1 MKSEHCKNRTNI
13 YLQKQNNNNA
23 RISTVECLSIN
34 EYIIAKQELCR
45 RQHNN
50 CKKCIGEITAA
61 KIVSQ
66 EKVIPLPNLWRRSF
80 QGLPYNCEKAQ
91 RKLLQ
96 MPLIAINYNS
106 KVFITAKSEKNKLN
120 EIKEIIRLKFPENRK
135 ESQEVNMSTED
146 MNTLISVAS
155 NESEK
160 TLLKHTVCNAYNLS
174 KRQAKTLY
182 GISRVRRRAEKVSE
196 AASKIAEINSKHD
209 FLAQLEQR
217 SYLFALGLNV
227 GDYIPELSSDS
238 ESEISEVELSSDD
251 DDECSPTFAAVKQD
265 IEHEH
270 VVNSFIAPE
279 RAKDNLDENKSGE
292 SHCDTNFSS
301 NYVHTALAKLKSVSF
316 NWFAFVALLQP

>member
-1 MKSEHCKNRTNI
+1 MILLLNRDIDDVVSTLKSEHCKNRTNI

-23 RISTVECLSIN
+23 QISTVECLSIN
-34 EYIIAKQELCR
+34 EYIIVKQELCR

-96 MPLIAINYNS
+96 MPLVAINYNS
-106 KVFITAKSEKNKLN
+106 KVFITAKPEKNKLN

-135 ESQEVNMSTED
+135 ESQEVNMCTED

-174 KRQAKTLY
+174 KCQAKTLY
-182 GISRVRRRAEKVSE
+182 GIS
-196 AASKIAEINSKHD
+196 
-209 FLAQLEQR
+209 
-217 SYLFALGLNV
+217 
-227 GDYIPELSSDS
+227 
-238 ESEISEVELSSDD
+238 
-251 DDECSPTFAAVKQD
+251 
-265 IEHEH
+265 
-270 VVNSFIAPE
+270 
-279 RAKDNLDENKSGE
+279 
-292 SHCDTNFSS
+292 
-301 NYVHTALAKLKSVSF
+301 
-316 NWFAFVALLQP
+316 